1 MSYLSKWKIFV
12 LLLIVCI
19 GSAHIYLRYANPL
32 YEANATILIKNSQ
45 KIGTGMS
52 ETSVFEDL
60 SVFGESQ
67 SIENEKSIL
76 NSRNIMRKVIM
87 NLGIRHE
94 YYSLG
99 TVTGFNRFEQYNNAP
114 IRIEFQYEDT
124 ISFINTRHQLKLKIE
139 NEKKVRIKTKLG
151 GYTYEFNKW
160 YSVQNKN
167 IRIRVVPSKFFTKQQ
182 IGREYEYH
190 MLPLEACVNKYLS
203 KLSISQNAKNS
214 AILQLTIRHQSKSKA
229 VDVVNEIIA
238 KYNEDAISDKNMISK
253 NTSEF
258 ISRRVKVISKE
269 LGDVEDSAK
278 EFKNENDLIDVSFE
292 SEIGLNYS
300 KDIRQKLIEANT
312 QLQLSNMMLDHLE
325 NNNSNNVLIPVNLGL
340 ADNRIESTIYEHNK
354 LVMDRIDALKT
365 TKEKN
370 PIIINLSERITE
382 LKANIKS
389 SINNLI
395 EVKTKTVQEIEKEEQ
410 KIEATLNKMPK
421 FEKELRGIFR
431 QQQIKESLY
440 LYLLQKREEA
450 RIALAVGLGN
460 AKIVDPGYSNGS
472 IVSPKYNVVYSFAV
486 ILALVLGFLYVYIK
500 GLLYDKVYSKTD
512 IDKFGLPY
520 IGNIPL
526 GEKNSNIV
534 ISKGSKTAI
543 SEAFRTLRTNI
554 DFMMPKE
561 KGNAKTIFITS
572 TVAKEGKSF
581 TAVNFSLSLALSGKK
596 VLILGMDLRAP
607 KLEDYMGNERSKGVT
622 NYIVDSSKHYHD
634 FIYTTELNSNIDV
647 LPSGD
652 IPPNPSELLMS
663 DRVTHLFRDLKSK
676 YDYIIVD
683 TAPVGI
689 VSDTLLISKYADTV
703 VYVVRAHQL
712 PRKMLNIASDL
723 KAEERLPNMAI
734 LLNGTYGNKGYG
746 YGYGY
751 GYAIF

>member
-1 MSYLSKWKIFV
+1 
-12 LLLIVCI
+12 
-19 GSAHIYLRYANPL
+19 
-32 YEANATILIKNSQ
+32 
-45 KIGTGMS
+45 MS

-269 LGDVEDSAK
+269 LGDVEDSVK

-300 KDIRQKLIEANT
+300 KDIRQKKLIEANT

-421 FEKELRGIFR
+421 FEKRTERYF
-431 QQQIKESLY
+431 STAAD
-440 LYLLQKREEA
+440 KR
-450 RIALAVGLGN
+450 I
-460 AKIVDPGYSNGS
+460 S
-472 IVSPKYNVVYSFAV
+472 IP
-486 ILALVLGFLYVYIK
+486 ILA
-500 GLLYDKVYSKTD
+500 
-512 IDKFGLPY
+512 
-520 IGNIPL
+520 
-526 GEKNSNIV
+526 
-534 ISKGSKTAI
+534 
-543 SEAFRTLRTNI
+543 
-554 DFMMPKE
+554 
-561 KGNAKTIFITS
+561 AK
-572 TVAKEGKSF
+572 K
-581 TAVNFSLSLALSGKK
+581 
-596 VLILGMDLRAP
+596 R
-607 KLEDYMGNERSKGVT
+607 RSKNRIGCW
-622 NYIVDSSKHYHD
+622 
-634 FIYTTELNSNIDV
+634 
-647 LPSGD
+647 
-652 IPPNPSELLMS
+652 
-663 DRVTHLFRDLKSK
+663 FR
-676 YDYIIVD
+676 
-683 TAPVGI
+683 
-689 VSDTLLISKYADTV
+689 
-703 VYVVRAHQL
+703 
-712 PRKMLNIASDL
+712 
-723 KAEERLPNMAI
+723 
-734 LLNGTYGNKGYG
+734 
-746 YGYGY
+746 
-751 GYAIF
+751 